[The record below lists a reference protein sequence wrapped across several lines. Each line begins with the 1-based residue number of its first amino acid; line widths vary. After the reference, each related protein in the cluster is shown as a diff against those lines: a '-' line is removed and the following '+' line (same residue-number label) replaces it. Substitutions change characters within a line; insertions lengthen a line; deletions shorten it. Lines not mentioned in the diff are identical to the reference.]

1 LFYRWFRTLNVA
13 YNQLDPLLQD
23 SGFPEGDVDD
33 ETTGFCPFPGNINQL
48 IFRAD
53 KYVEVLD
60 KTRYYTNGSMPEFVN
75 PKYKDHAKMELKYP
89 TRVECAMQD
98 FDTFL
103 YKFQE
108 EADTKRVG
116 FTSVDAG
123 LCFSPLKNSTAD
135 GALLQ
140 KNGIPPATAGS
151 AEADQYAIHRKLLRS
166 VGVRIVDDPVETF
179 GGVSFVGGPHVV
191 ISPELLLCSGDYKAM
206 FPYPK
211 QVQIAK
217 GSSLV
222 IKGKGQLVIESLRL
236 EGALV
241 VDCEEG
247 SKSTISDV
255 FIKNNGWKRV
265 AVEDDCEDEVMI
277 LRGYKLEKF
286 ETCDIVRKERDDCVI
301 L

>member
-1 LFYRWFRTLNVA
+1 M
-13 YNQLDPLLQD
+13 
-23 SGFPEGDVDD
+23 
-33 ETTGFCPFPGNINQL
+33 
-48 IFRAD
+48 
-53 KYVEVLD
+53 EVLD
-60 KTRYYTNGSMPEFVN
+60 KIRHYTNCGMPEFVN
-75 PKYKDHAKMELKYP
+75 PKYSDHAKMKLKFP

-98 FDTFL
+98 FDRFL
-103 YKFQE
+103 YKFLE
-108 EADTKRVG
+108 EPDTKRIG
-116 FTSVDAG
+116 FTSVDGG
-123 LCFSPLKNSTAD
+123 LCFSPLKNATSD
-135 GALLQ
+135 GAVLQ

-151 AEADQYAIHRKLLRS
+151 AESDQYAIHRKILRS
-166 VGVRIVDDPVETF
+166 VGVRIEDDSVETF

-191 ISPELLLCSGDYKAM
+191 ISPELVLCPGDYKTM

-241 VDCEEG
+241 IDCEEG
-247 SKSTISDV
+247 SKSTICDV

-265 AVEDDCEDEVMI
+265 AVEDDCEDEVMTM
-277 LRGYKLEKF
+277 RGYKLEKF
-286 ETCDIVRKERDDCVI
+286 ETCDVVRKERDDCVI